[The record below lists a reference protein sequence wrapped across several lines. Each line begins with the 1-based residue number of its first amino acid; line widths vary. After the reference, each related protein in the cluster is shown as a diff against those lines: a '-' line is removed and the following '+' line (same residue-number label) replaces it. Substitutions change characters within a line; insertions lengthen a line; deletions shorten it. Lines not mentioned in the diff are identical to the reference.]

1 MSDKFKLAQKRN
13 WSKYRLMGANF
24 PNEGLTDQ
32 ECERIIQI
40 RNILKDIMINW
51 DDNSRTLGLFPR
63 KKRED
68 VSL

>member
-13 WSKYRLMGANF
+13 WSKYRLMGSNF
-24 PNEGLTDQ
+24 PSEGLTEQ
-32 ECERIIQI
+32 ERERIIQI
-40 RNILKDIMINW
+40 RHILKDIMINW

>member
-24 PNEGLTDQ
+24 PCEGLT
-32 ECERIIQI
+32 EEERERIIEI
-40 RNILKDIMINW
+40 KHILKDIMINW

-63 KKRED
+63 KKRE
-68 VSL
+68 L

>member
-24 PNEGLTDQ
+24 PSEGLTEQ
-32 ECERIIQI
+32 ECEKINQI
-40 RNILKDIMINW
+40 KHILKDIMINW